1 MQWRYHGL
9 LLTAWLLS
17 GCSPES
23 PLANGL
29 TEAHKATII
38 ESTIAQIELSDTFT
52 PENFEQRE
60 RKHFETMTPEMLEP
74 ALEHLPTRV
83 EEVTSLQVYREAV
96 IDGPSAELEIKRSM
110 EDEVHVSVRVPGSNR
125 YRSEGNPSKTQ
136 QVEWTLPWKITVE
149 EGEIVMRH
157 QGIRLKV
164 L

>member
-83 EEVTSLQVYREAV
+83 EEVTSLQVYREFWATPAV
-96 IDGPSAELEIKRSM
+96 SRMSKRRSA
-110 EDEVHVSVRVPGSNR
+110 
-125 YRSEGNPSKTQ
+125 
-136 QVEWTLPWKITVE
+136 
-149 EGEIVMRH
+149 
-157 QGIRLKV
+157 
-164 L
+164 